1 MRISRK
7 MDHVRHA
14 LAIGQTGDQG
24 LSDIR
29 FVPNSLPETAMDE
42 VSLHTRIGELHL
54 SSPIVI
60 NAMTGGSPET
70 EPINRELAIAAR
82 ERGLAMAVGSQMAAL
97 RDRTVAASYEIVRRM
112 NPQGVLFANIGSE
125 ATVQQARDA
134 VDMIGANGLQIH
146 LNVMQELIMPEGDRD
161 FRGMT
166 ERIGAIAAA
175 LDVPVIV
182 KEVGFG
188 LSMEAAVKLRG
199 IGIRIVDVGGGGG
212 TNFAAIENARRRAPM
227 PWLNDWGHKTS
238 IALLET
244 AAVYPSGGAGF
255 VIASG
260 GISNAL
266 QIAKALAL
274 GASAVGIAGAFLR
287 IQREQGTAALIAA
300 IGALHDDLRL
310 VMTALGAADIESI
323 WRVPLVVTGET
334 AHWCTQRG
342 IDLAAYARRGSRLH
356 EMP

>member
-7 MDHVRHA
+7 MEHVHHA

-29 FVPNSLPETAMDE
+29 FVPSSLPETAKDAIA
-42 VSLHTRIGELHL
+42 LHTRLGDLRL
-54 SSPIVI
+54 GSPVVI
-60 NAMTGGSPET
+60 NAMTGGAPET
-70 EPINRELAIAAR
+70 EPINRELAVAAR
-82 ERGLAMAVGSQMAAL
+82 ESGLAMAVGSQMAAL
-97 RDRTVAASYEIVRRM
+97 RDRSVAASYEIVRRV
-112 NPQGVLFANIGSE
+112 NPQGVVFANIGSE
-125 ATVQQARDA
+125 ATVQEARDA
-134 VDMIGANGLQIH
+134 VDMIGADGLQIH

-175 LDVPVIV
+175 VNVPVIV

-188 LSMEAAVKLRG
+188 LSMEAAAKLRA

-212 TNFAAIENARRRAPM
+212 TNFAAIENARRREPL

-244 AAVYPSGGAGF
+244 AAVYPPGGIGC

-260 GISNAL
+260 GISNGL
-266 QIAKALAL
+266 HIAKALAL

-287 IQREQGTAALIAA
+287 ILREHGTAALIAA
-300 IGALHDDLRL
+300 IAVLHDDLRL
-310 VMTALGAADIESI
+310 VMTALGAAAVESL

-334 AHWCTQRG
+334 AHWCSMRG
-342 IDLAAYARRGSRLH
+342 IDLAAYARRGRGLH
-356 EMP
+356 DLP